1 MTVSAFTFVD
11 LYRRALVTA
20 GHLLDKGEAHAKA
33 TGANPEEML
42 DWRLIEDMQ
51 PLRFQIMVVVNFARA
66 WPARFA
72 GIEVPAEIGD
82 GLDLA
87 GFRAAIADALA
98 WLAARTPA
106 EFAGRDEAPVTFQI
120 GTGMEPT
127 LPAEQWLTVFGT
139 TNLFF
144 HLSTAYGIL
153 RARGVPI
160 GKVDLFA
167 AGL

>member
-1 MTVSAFTFVD
+1 MTISAFTFVD

-33 TGANPEEML
+33 TGTNPEEML

-51 PLRFQIMVVVNFARA
+51 PLRFQIMVVVFFARA

-72 GIEVPAEIGD
+72 GLELPPETGD

-87 GFRAAIADALA
+87 GFRAAIADAQA
-98 WLAARTPA
+98 WLEARSPA
-106 EFAGRDEAPVTFQI
+106 EFAGRDAEPLTFEI
-120 GTGMEPT
+120 GTGMKPT
-127 LPAEQWLTVFGT
+127 LPAEQWLTVFAT

-160 GKVDLFA
+160 GKADLFA

>member
-1 MTVSAFTFVD
+1 
-11 LYRRALVTA
+11 
-20 GHLLDKGEAHAKA
+20 
-33 TGANPEEML
+33 
-42 DWRLIEDMQ
+42 
-51 PLRFQIMVVVNFARA
+51 
-66 WPARFA
+66 
-72 GIEVPAEIGD
+72 
-82 GLDLA
+82 
-87 GFRAAIADALA
+87 
-98 WLAARTPA
+98 
-106 EFAGRDEAPVTFQI
+106 
-120 GTGMEPT
+120 MEPT